1 MAADTR
7 ALVRVL
13 SELSW
18 TLRREGFAIA
28 PSQAVDIARAV
39 VLLGFERKSD
49 VRDAMAAIV
58 GVRPRERALFDTTF
72 DTFFDAGSRLGLDE
86 RLARAGATPEERE
99 MIRSFL
105 DVLADSHDDAALVA
119 LLEGG
124 GELAR
129 LLSAKGTRELVAT
142 ADSSLRS
149 GVVIH
154 RVIERLG
161 YKRAYDELA
170 ELKARISGA
179 FGEDRAALLD
189 AALREALARTQAELR
204 AHVRSRAERAERR
217 RVPTGLDDT
226 PFEALDATEVDE
238 VRRAV
243 RRLVER
249 LRGRNEV
256 RRRRARR
263 GRIASGPTVRRAF
276 RTLGVPVAPVFRARK
291 LRKPR
296 LVVLCDISESVRGA
310 ARFLL
315 EFSYLAQSLF
325 EDARSFVFVSELGET
340 TRLFREKPIASALAE
355 AFGGRVVSV
364 ASNSSYGRV
373 LKSFVASHLDA
384 VDRRTTVVVLGD
396 GRTNYLD
403 DGAPELAR
411 IAGRARTVLWLCPE
425 PRAAWA
431 QGDSA
436 MERYAK
442 HCAAVLEVR
451 SASELELAL
460 RRVVG

>member
-72 DTFFDAGSRLGLDE
+72 DAFFDAGSRLGLDE
-86 RLARAGATPEERE
+86 RLMRAGATPEERE

-105 DVLADSHDDAALVA
+105 DVLADSHDDTALVA

-170 ELKARISGA
+170 ELNVE
-179 FGEDRAALLD
+179 FDRM
-189 AALREALARTQAELR
+189 
-204 AHVRSRAERAERR
+204 
-217 RVPTGLDDT
+217 P
-226 PFEALDATEVDE
+226 
-238 VRRAV
+238 
-243 RRLVER
+243 
-249 LRGRNEV
+249 
-256 RRRRARR
+256 
-263 GRIASGPTVRRAF
+263 AS
-276 RTLGVPVAPVFRARK
+276 K
-291 LRKPR
+291 
-296 LVVLCDISESVRGA
+296 II
-310 ARFLL
+310 
-315 EFSYLAQSLF
+315 QW
-325 EDARSFVFVSELGET
+325 
-340 TRLFREKPIASALAE
+340 
-355 AFGGRVVSV
+355 
-364 ASNSSYGRV
+364 
-373 LKSFVASHLDA
+373 A
-384 VDRRTTVVVLGD
+384 VDSFGPYLSLAASMADALVIDLATKVEPGIEVVF
-396 GRTNYLD
+396 
-403 DGAPELAR
+403 
-411 IAGRARTVLWLCPE
+411 IAA
-425 PRAAWA
+425 
-431 QGDSA
+431 S
-436 MERYAK
+436 
-442 HCAAVLEVR
+442 LEVR
-451 SASELELAL
+451 GSSET
-460 RRVVG
+460 GGPGP